1 MTVSKAIIP
10 VAGWG
15 TRRLPITK
23 AIEKCML
30 PLGNR
35 PLVDYVVRDCLQ
47 AGITEFYFVV
57 GEQSEQLQ
65 AYYRDNIALNDYL
78 KAKHAETLI
87 ELVKPPANVQ
97 FHYITQ
103 PSYGK
108 YGTTIPVSLC
118 QDFIEPNEQFL
129 VIMGDQSFFK
139 PDGGSNAA
147 RLIELVISSS
157 STARSGL
164 LGVPVAAE
172 DIGQYGIIEQ
182 NAEGMFTRII
192 EHPKPGET
200 DSRLNNASFYLFEQ
214 AIFDAIQ
221 SDLARPHSPGQ
232 EYWLT
237 DVIND
242 YIASGRQMLVGEAS
256 GTYLDCG
263 NVQGWLHAN
272 QVVITNTHPASL

>member
-1 MTVSKAIIP
+1 MSITKAIIP

-35 PLVDYVVRDCLQ
+35 PLVDYVVRDCLA
-47 AGITEFYFVV
+47 AGINDFYFVV

-78 KAKHAETLI
+78 KAKNNSRLLD
-87 ELVKPPANVQ
+87 LVKPPEAS
-97 FHYITQ
+97 FHFIIQ

-108 YGTTIPVSLC
+108 YGTSIPVALC
-118 QDFIEPNEQFL
+118 KDFIAEGEQFL
-129 VIMGDQSFFK
+129 VIMGDQSFFQ
-139 PDGGSNAA
+139 PDGSSNAE
-147 RLIELVISSS
+147 RLISMTKSAN
-157 STARSGL
+157 TRSGL
-164 LGVPVAAE
+164 LGIPVPPQ
-172 DIGQYGIIEQ
+172 DIGQYGIIEKDDQ
-182 NAEGMFTRII
+182 SMYTRII

-200 DSRLNNASFYLFEQ
+200 SSTLNNASFYLFEQ
-214 AIFDAIQ
+214 SIFTFIDE
-221 SDLARPHSPGQ
+221 DLNRPHQPGQ
-232 EYWLT
+232 EYWLI
-237 DVIND
+237 DAINA
-242 YIASGRQMLVGEAS
+242 YVANGNQVVVGEAG

-272 QVVITNTHPASL
+272 QVVISETHPANL

>member
-1 MTVSKAIIP
+1 MSITKAIIP

-35 PLVDYVVRDCLQ
+35 PLVDYVVQDCLA
-47 AGITEFYFVV
+47 AGVNDFYFVV

-78 KAKHAETLI
+78 RAKHADKLLD
-87 ELVKPPANVQ
+87 LVRAPQAS
-97 FHYITQ
+97 FHFIVQ

-108 YGTTIPVSLC
+108 YGTTIPVALC
-118 QDFIEPNEQFL
+118 RDFITEDEQFL
-129 VIMGDQSFFK
+129 VIMGDQSFFQ
-139 PDGGSNAA
+139 PNGTSNAE
-147 RLIELVISSS
+147 RLISLVESSRV
-157 STARSGL
+157 RSGL
-164 LGVPVAAE
+164 LGVPVAPE
-172 DIGQYGIIEQ
+172 DVGQYGIIEKDD
-182 NAEGMFTRII
+182 AGMYQRII

-200 DSRLNNASFYLFEQ
+200 SSTLNNASFYLFEQ
-214 AIFDAIQ
+214 AIFPFIEN
-221 SDLARPHSPGQ
+221 DLQRPHETGQ
-232 EYWLT
+232 EYWLI
-237 DVIND
+237 DAINE
-242 YIASGRQMLVGEAS
+242 YVASGHNVAVGEAG

-272 QVVITNTHPASL
+272 QVVISETHPANL